1 MSNAQ
6 IEHLSST
13 ARTEQIVEIL
23 ERDGGVILDRVVDS
37 DALIQLQEEL
47 RPYLSAGRKG
57 SNDFAGRQTIRIG
70 ALIARSTIARDLAL
84 ATAVN
89 EVCKAYLG
97 PFCDGH
103 QLHFSQAVSIGPGE
117 GCQPLHRDRMVWGKH
132 VPRSIETQLSTIWAA
147 TDFTKENGA
156 TQIVPGSHK
165 WESGREPEP
174 SEIAAAE
181 MPAGSVLIYNGSV
194 LHGGGQNQSEDNR
207 LGVLL
212 HYTLNW
218 LRQEENQYLSCPPD
232 IAKTLSPELRS
243 LIGYSQGGFVLGF
256 YSPPGGPGESL
267 ELVPP
272 EYMFKERPNGF
283 GRISDQDK
291 P

>member
-1 MSNAQ
+1 MSKAT
-6 IEHLSST
+6 IEHLPAN
-13 ARTEQIVEIL
+13 ARTEDIVEVL
-23 ERDGGVILDRVVDS
+23 ERDGGVILDQVVDTA
-37 DALIQLQEEL
+37 ALEKLQVEL
-47 RPYLSAGRKG
+47 QPFLNAGRKG
-57 SNDFAGRQTIRIG
+57 SNDFAGRQTTRIG
-70 ALIARSTIARDLAL
+70 ALIARSQIARELAL
-84 ATAVN
+84 DTSVN

-97 PFCDGH
+97 PFCDGY

-117 GCQPLHRDRMVWGKH
+117 GSQPLHRDRMVWGKY

-165 WESGREPEP
+165 WESGRKPEPE
-174 SEIAAAE
+174 EIAAAE
-181 MPAGSVLIYNGSV
+181 MIGGSVLIYNGSV
-194 LHGGGQNQSEDNR
+194 LHGGGQNHSEDNR

-218 LRQEENQYLSCPPD
+218 LRQEENQYLSCPPE

-272 EYMFKERPNGF
+272 EYMFGDRPNGF
-283 GRISDQDK
+283 GEIRNTTKQ
-291 P
+291 